1 MFLPKN
7 LIRLWKHPGARVPEN
22 ACRREINY
30 ETDGKISRSEAG
42 SLFCM
47 YLDYGDGI
55 VRYRQIVV
63 HENETIWTIAEENC
77 PSGTDPRI
85 HVKEIC
91 EINDVNPGEIQPG
104 DVLIVPV
111 EV

>member
-1 MFLPKN
+1 MTNRFASDKIAELVMGLKKLISKNKLKKFLTK
-7 LIRLWKHPGARVPEN
+7 A
-22 ACRREINY
+22 
-30 ETDGKISRSEAG
+30 TTEAAAA
-42 SLFCM
+42 
-47 YLDYGDGI
+47 DT
-55 VRYRQIVV
+55 YRQVVV

-91 EINDVNPGEIQPG
+91 EINDVDPGEIQPG

-111 EV
+111 EA

>member
-1 MFLPKN
+1 MLAEGRIIMK
-7 LIRLWKHPGARVPEN
+7 LMG
-22 ACRREINY
+22 
-30 ETDGKISRSEAG
+30 
-42 SLFCM
+42 
-47 YLDYGDGI
+47 
-55 VRYRQIVV
+55 RYRVVKPVRFFVCILIMVMGLSTLLFTVFVPSTEAAAADTYRQVVV

-91 EINDVNPGEIQPG
+91 EINDVDPGEIQPG

-111 EV
+111 EA